1 MAASPRQRR
10 DRSLTTAERNVAALV
25 ASGRTNREVAAQLF
39 TTVGTVESHLTR
51 MYRKLAVRSRTELAR
66 LVAEDRRLVADE

>member
-10 DRSLTTAERNVAALV
+10 DRSLTTAERNVAPLV

-51 MYRKLAVRSRTELAR
+51 IYRKLAVRSRTELAR

>member
-1 MAASPRQRR
+1 VAASPRQRR

-51 MYRKLAVRSRTELAR
+51 IYRKLAVRSRTELAR

>member
-51 MYRKLAVRSRTELAR
+51 IYRKLAVRSRTELAR